1 MLDCRS
7 HGRTWSSLK
16 RLRTPK
22 VHVVTGYLTN
32 ADDRRNLEDPA
43 VRDAIADGI
52 AAALQRLYVKEDA
65 DPATG
70 TLSLAEI
77 KAYG

>member
-1 MLDCRS
+1 
-7 HGRTWSSLK
+7 
-16 RLRTPK
+16 TPN
-22 VHVVTGYLTN
+22 VHVVTGCLTN
-32 ADDRRNLEDPA
+32 EGDRRNLEDPA

-52 AAALQRLYVKEDA
+52 AAALQRLYVREDS
-65 DPATG
+65 DPETG